1 MSRRIDYYFT
11 IISPWA
17 YLGHALFLDIAKR
30 HDVEIVYKPLP
41 LMKVFPESGGL
52 PLGQRHPLRQSYRL
66 MELQRWREA
75 RGVPMHIKPKH
86 WPFDPAMADRLVLAA
101 QAAGADAGKLAGL
114 CFKAVFEDQRDLT
127 QSETLAAILAE
138 GGFSPDLL
146 AQAQSEAIG
155 NEYEALKDS
164 ALAAGVFGSPSYVL
178 DGEIFWGQDRL
189 DLLQSALAS
198 GRKAYSAD
206 V

>member
-11 IISPWA
+11 IVSPWA

-127 QSETLAAILAE
+127 QSATLAAILVE

-146 AQAQSEAIG
+146 AQAQSDAVG

>member
-11 IISPWA
+11 IVSPWA

-101 QAAGADAGKLAGL
+101 QTARADAGKLAGL
-114 CFKAVFEDQRDLT
+114 CFKAVFEDQRDMT
-127 QSETLAAILAE
+127 QSATLAAILAE
-138 GGFSPDLL
+138 GGFAPDLL
-146 AQAQSEAIG
+146 AQAQGDAIG